1 MLNVPKIKGRMREMK
16 WTQESLAKE
25 MGINPTTINY
35 KINRK
40 KKGGGMD
47 KKHKIK
53 ILQINGKANQIFID
67 DLELRGVCGY
77 EIQNS
82 ENVSDDINN
91 KMILV
96 IEFVTTQLLE
106 ISGN

>member
-1 MLNVPKIKGRMREMK
+1 ME
-16 WTQESLAKE
+16 E
-25 MGINPTTINY
+25 
-35 KINRK
+35 
-40 KKGGGMD
+40 
-47 KKHKIK
+47 KHKIK
-53 ILQINGKANQIFID
+53 IIQLNGRANQIFID

-82 ENVSDDINN
+82 ENVSDDTKN

-96 IEFVTTQLLE
+96 IEFGETQLLE

>member
-1 MLNVPKIKGRMREMK
+1 ME
-16 WTQESLAKE
+16 E
-25 MGINPTTINY
+25 
-35 KINRK
+35 
-40 KKGGGMD
+40 
-47 KKHKIK
+47 KHKIK
-53 ILQINGKANQIFID
+53 IIQLNGRANQIFID

-82 ENVSDDINN
+82 ECVSDDTKN

-96 IEFVTTQLLE
+96 IEFGETQLLE

>member
-1 MLNVPKIKGRMREMK
+1 
-16 WTQESLAKE
+16 
-25 MGINPTTINY
+25 
-35 KINRK
+35 
-40 KKGGGMD
+40 MD

-67 DLELRGVCGY
+67 DLELRGVCRY

-106 ISGN
+106 ISSD

>member
-1 MLNVPKIKGRMREMK
+1 
-16 WTQESLAKE
+16 
-25 MGINPTTINY
+25 
-35 KINRK
+35 
-40 KKGGGMD
+40 MD

-82 ENVSDDINN
+82 ENVNDDINN

-96 IEFVTTQLLE
+96 IQFGTT
-106 ISGN
+106 